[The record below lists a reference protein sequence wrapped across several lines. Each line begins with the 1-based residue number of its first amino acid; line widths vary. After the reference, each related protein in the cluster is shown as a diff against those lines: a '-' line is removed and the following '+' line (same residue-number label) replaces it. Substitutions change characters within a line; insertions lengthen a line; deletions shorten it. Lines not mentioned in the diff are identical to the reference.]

1 MVTRAHVL
9 PNRQKRQSHLGTCI
23 VIFGPRAGGF
33 VKNFRP
39 GPAGGRRRFESGD
52 GFAPGRA
59 LFRRRDPEFRRPVPG
74 FRRDVPAC
82 SNLVPEVREAVPEP
96 LFTTPIF
103 RKRITIS
110 VSYEPECRPNA
121 KIRRRIV
128 REFWSIELESAV
140 GPELDRFF
148 VRIRPLAAARAGD

>member
-1 MVTRAHVL
+1 L
-9 PNRQKRQSHLGTCI
+9 
-23 VIFGPRAGGF
+23 
-33 VKNFRP
+33 
-39 GPAGGRRRFESGD
+39 
-52 GFAPGRA
+52 
-59 LFRRRDPEFRRPVPG
+59 VPG
-74 FRRDVPAC
+74 C